1 MYEDDKPLVQYT
13 SQPTPPVAPKKS
25 RKGLKITGIIFL
37 VLLLLGASG
46 FGAYSWM
53 QNTQLKTD
61 LASRDSKIDD
71 LNKQVSKLTAD
82 NKTASETQQADTA
95 STALKIAELGI
106 SITLPDAAKDATYSY
121 TGKTSSSGIDTST
134 VSISTKTLTDLDKA
148 CSSFGVAPA
157 LGALNKVT
165 GQYPKDANVQTTSGT
180 LVKQFSGY
188 YIAYGS
194 PQSTCSTKEP
204 ANFTDT
210 LMKFKTAL
218 SSVKELN

>member
-1 MYEDDKPLVQYT
+1 MYEDETPLVQYT
-13 SQPTPPVAPKKS
+13 SQPTPPVQPKKS
-25 RKGLKITGIIFL
+25 HKGLKVTGIILL
-37 VLLLLGASG
+37 VLLLLGTSG
-46 FGAYSWM
+46 FGAYTWM
-53 QNTQLKTD
+53 QNSQLKAD
-61 LASRDSKIDD
+61 LSSRDSKIDD

-82 NKTASETQQADTA
+82 SKSASETPKTDNTFE
-95 STALKIAELGI
+95 INELGI
-106 SITLPDAAKDATYSY
+106 SIVLPDAAKDATYSY
-121 TGKTSSSGIDTST
+121 TGKTSASGIDTST

-148 CSSFGVAPA
+148 CSSFGIAPA

-165 GQYPKDANVQTTSGT
+165 GQYPKDANAQTTSGT

-194 PQSTCSTKEP
+194 PQSTCSAKEP

>member
-13 SQPTPPVAPKKS
+13 SQPTPPVQPKKS
-25 RKGLKITGIIFL
+25 RKGLKVTGIVFL

-46 FGAYSWM
+46 FSAYTWM

-61 LASRDSKIDD
+61 LSSRNTKIDD
-71 LNKQVSKLTAD
+71 LNKQVAKLTAD
-82 NKTASETQQADTA
+82 DKTASQTQQTDTT
-95 STALKIAELGI
+95 SNTLKIAELGI

-121 TGKTSSSGIDTST
+121 TGKTSTSGVDTST
-134 VSISTKTLTDLDKA
+134 VSISTKTLTDLDSA
-148 CSSFGVAPA
+148 CSSFGIAPA

-165 GQYPKDANVQTTSGT
+165 GQYPKDANAQTTSGT

-188 YIAYGS
+188 YISYGS
-194 PQSTCSTKEP
+194 PQSVCSAKQPT
-204 ANFTDT
+204 NFTDT
-210 LMKFKTAL
+210 LLKFKTAL